1 MNVNDLFSLKGK
13 VAIVTGGS
21 IGLGAQ
27 MSFGLAEA
35 GANVVVAARKVERC
49 IELCKQIEAQT
60 GVRALPVACDTSKA
74 EDCQN
79 LIDATVKELGTV
91 DILVNNAGITWGAN
105 AINYPMDKWQ
115 QIMNVNL
122 TGVFQLSAMAARIMK
137 EKGGGKIINISSTTG
152 FGGTYPEVQNAV
164 AYNTSKGAVITLT
177 KDLAVKWARYNI
189 HVNGIAPGPF
199 ITHMTEKHFAGIGK
213 DQIKKANP
221 MGRFGSEW
229 DLKGAAVFLASAASD
244 FITGVII
251 PVDGGSNAIC

>member
-49 IELCKQIEAQT
+49 VELCKQIEAQT

-79 LIDATVKELGTV
+79 LIDATVKEFGTV
-91 DILVNNAGITWGAN
+91 DILVNNAGITWGAD
-105 AINYPMDKWQ
+105 AMDYPMSKWQ
-115 QIMNVNL
+115 QIMDVNL
-122 TGVFQLSAMAARIMK
+122 TGVFQLSTMAARVMK
-137 EKGGGKIINISSTTG
+137 EKGSGKIVNISSTTG
-152 FGGTYPEVQNAV
+152 FGGTYPEQQNTI
-164 AYNTSKGAVITLT
+164 AYNVSKGAVITLT
-177 KDLAVKWARYNI
+177 QDLGVKWARYNI

-199 ITHMTEKHFAGIGK
+199 LTHMTEKHFAGVGE
-213 DQIKKANP
+213 DQVKQSNP
-221 MGRFGSEW
+221 LGRYGAEW
-229 DLKGAAVFLASAASD
+229 DLKGAVVFLSSAASD
-244 FITGVII
+244 FITGHVI
-251 PVDGGSNAIC
+251 PVDGGSNALC